1 LDDGKH
7 KLTNATDCGQKL
19 LTSLTPEG
27 KGQLEAEIATLK
39 SDWLNLNTDIDNSY
53 SALEDRMAQWTKF
66 NEVLEQ
72 LTRWLSEARQDL
84 MMAAE
89 PKVELMEKKVQ
100 IDKLKVSIL
109 PPDGIVSCVI
119 ESTCVMLCCSSY
131 NVL

>member
-1 LDDGKH
+1 M
-7 KLTNATDCGQKL
+7 
-19 LTSLTPEG
+19 S
-27 KGQLEAEIATLK
+27 
-39 SDWLNLNTDIDNSY
+39 
-53 SALEDRMAQWTKF
+53 QWTKF